1 MKLERLVLRNFKK
14 VRSLEL
20 DVNGRDMRATGRN
33 GAGKTTIADAIMW
46 ILFDKDTLNRKS
58 FGIKTLV
65 DGVAIPE
72 LEHEVEAVF
81 SFADDVR
88 VAFRKVY
95 KEVRETKRGHATK
108 EFTGHTTDHFV
119 DDVPVTKTA
128 YDKRV
133 AEIMDENT
141 FRLLTDPLHFNQNLK
156 WQDRRRILLEVC
168 GDISDEDVIAS
179 DDALADLPSILG
191 KNSLDD
197 QKAITVARRAK
208 INTEIQQL
216 PVRIDEVDRQL
227 TDLPDVNEIAV
238 KAELEAAQADRAA
251 AAERLAAAK
260 AGTGDAATER
270 RALRDIEDAL
280 LDLEAKHRRKG
291 EDAIRAHNDAITDA
305 ERRLQEAR
313 RNVERLEAR
322 AAELEADAS
331 GYEPR
336 IQALRDEYA
345 EVKKRAV
352 DPDVEDVCPA
362 CKRELPKDQVQAATI
377 AALGELNVKKAQQ
390 LERIQADAA
399 RLKDRQAA
407 ATSEAKLE
415 RNKAAGQRNGLT
427 ALEEELENLKAKP
440 VPAPQD
446 ATQTP
451 AYAKLAAER
460 TDLERKIAAVTA
472 ADPQVTT
479 DLESQVRELDTVIA
493 NLQGELAS
501 VQQRAGL
508 EARRAELA
516 GQEKTLATEFEKL
529 ERHIHLME
537 LFLRKK
543 VELLD
548 ERINSHFKVVRFK
561 LFEEQ
566 VTNDGLREMCEATYN
581 GVPYGAGVS
590 QGERINAGLDIINT
604 LADHHAFWPLIVIDG
619 AEGVT
624 ELLPT
629 VGQQI
634 ALHHNADVPELR
646 IDYLEPTTAPEEV
659 AA

>member
-14 VRSLEL
+14 VRHLEL

-46 ILFDKDTLNRKS
+46 ILFDKDTLNRKE
-58 FGIKTLV
+58 FGIKTLE
-65 DGVAIPE
+65 DGRVIPE

-81 SFADDVR
+81 SFADDVK

-95 KEVRETKRGHATK
+95 REVRQAKRGHATR

-133 AEIMDENT
+133 AEIMDEGT

-156 WQDRRRILLEVC
+156 WQDRRRILLEAC

-179 DDALADLPSILG
+179 NAELADLPGILG
-191 KNSLDD
+191 KNSLDE
-197 QKAITVARRAK
+197 QKAVTVARKSK
-208 INTEIQQL
+208 INGEIEQL

-227 TDLPDVNEIAV
+227 AALPAVNERAT
-238 KAELEAAQADRAA
+238 KAELEAAQAERASLS
-251 AAERLAAAK
+251 ERLAAAK
-260 AGTGDAATER
+260 AGTGDAAAER

-291 EDAIRAHNDAITDA
+291 EDAVRSHNDAITAA
-305 ERRLQEAR
+305 ERQLQEAR
-313 RNVERLEAR
+313 RNVERLETR
-322 AAELEADAS
+322 AAELESDAA

-345 EVKKRAV
+345 AVKKRAV
-352 DPDVEDVCPA
+352 EPGVEDVCPA
-362 CKRELPKDQVQAATI
+362 CRRELPKEQVQAATL
-377 AALGELNVKKAQQ
+377 AALGELNVKKAQE
-390 LERIQADAA
+390 LERIQSEAA

-407 ATSEAKLE
+407 AAGEAQLE
-415 RNKAAGQRNGLT
+415 RRKASGQRNGLV
-427 ALEEELENLKAKP
+427 ALEQDLEHLKAAP
-440 VPAPQD
+440 VPVAQD

-451 AYAKLAAER
+451 AYTKLAAER
-460 TDLERKIAAVTA
+460 SELERKIAAVTA

-479 DLESQVRELDTVIA
+479 DLQAELVAVDETIA
-493 NLQGELAS
+493 RLQAELAS
-501 VQQRAGL
+501 VPQRTAL
-508 EARRAELA
+508 EARKADLA
-516 GQEKTLATEFEKL
+516 ALEKSLAHEFESMVH
-529 ERHIHLME
+529 HIHLME
-537 LFLRKK
+537 LFLRTK
-543 VELLD
+543 VALLD
-548 ERINSHFKVVRFK
+548 ERINSRFKLVRFK
-561 LFEEQ
+561 LFEDQ
-566 VTNDGLREMCEATYN
+566 VTNDGLRETCEATYN

-604 LADHHAFWPLIVIDG
+604 LAEHHAFWPLIVIDG

-634 ALHHNADVPELR
+634 ALHHAANVPELR
-646 IDYLEPTTAPEEV
+646 IDYAEAPTAPKEV